1 MYQEIKLL
9 YEEGISP
16 KAISSNAIELLLNAN
31 RVAENKVEDLTRK
44 IGISSYGEYKT
55 PIVVKPIPPGDGVI
69 NGFTDGS
76 VIGVNAYIVP
86 KTKYFSRFSS
96 WLSELKNKNR
106 FAKYL
111 YEKTI
116 VKPVRN
122 LIETLV
128 HEYLHKETQFKIKYG
143 NNGEET
149 NFISDVYKATT
160 EYLEERLPKFFKPF
174 AKKLA
179 KYFVVPV
186 IEGVNEALTKETLNE
201 PISEEPTTTYD
212 IYARYARKALEAL
225 GYLPS
230 EFYRDYFK
238 NGNSY
243 YNVKNLVKK
252 FYSEN

>member
-1 MYQEIKLL
+1 MHQPIELYTEEIPPESIEVLLSAKEVAKKEVEKIKL
-9 YEEGISP
+9 
-16 KAISSNAIELLLNAN
+16 
-31 RVAENKVEDLTRK
+31 K
-44 IGISSYGEYKT
+44 IGKYDSYEKYKT

-69 NGFTDGS
+69 NGFTDGN
-76 VIGVNAYIVP
+76 VIGINAYIVP

-201 PISEEPTTTYD
+201 PISEEPTTYD